1 MRVARQRNGQPSH
14 PQGTR
19 EPLPDPL
26 HAAAARRPAMTRRRW
41 AALAGLATLA
51 LAIAA
56 AWVGW
61 YSQPGAK
68 ERRMLVQRMAGIV
81 QASPEA
87 VVDCAATTAGQR
99 PFVLLALGQSNAG
112 NHGSLATTAM
122 PPVLVQAGA
131 GCALAQ
137 DPLPGGTGQGGSVW
151 RHLSALLQQRD
162 ARPVLFS
169 ILAVDGSSIGQWT
182 DANGPIAQRLEV
194 QLAQLRAMG
203 LQPDAV
209 LWQQGE
215 ADARDARTASAYRA
229 QLGRLD
235 ALLRGLGVDAPVFL
249 ALSTVCRSPPYA
261 PVREAIAQATAVTSP
276 PGRLLPGPDT
286 DLLAGAGERSD
297 GCHFSATGAQ
307 AAAQAWAEVLGRHR
321 QQHAR

>member
-1 MRVARQRNGQPSH
+1 MS
-14 PQGTR
+14 
-19 EPLPDPL
+19 
-26 HAAAARRPAMTRRRW
+26 RRRW
-41 AALAGLATLA
+41 AALAGLAILV

-56 AWVGW
+56 AGVGW
-61 YSQPGAK
+61 YSQPSVK
-68 ERRMLVQRMAGIV
+68 ERRQLTQRMAGIA
-81 QASPEA
+81 QARPEA
-87 VVDCAATTAGQR
+87 MVDCAATAGQR

-112 NHGSLATTAM
+112 NHGSLASVAT

-131 GCALAQ
+131 GCAHAQ

-169 ILAVDGSSIGQWT
+169 ILAVDGSSIRQWT
-182 DANGPIAQRLEV
+182 DAKGPIAQRLEV
-194 QLAQLRAMG
+194 QLAQLRALG

-215 ADARDARTASAYRA
+215 ADARDAGTASGYRD

-235 ALLRGLGVDAPVFL
+235 ALLHGLGVDAPVYL
-249 ALSTVCRSPPYA
+249 ALSTVCRSAPYA
-261 PVREAIAQATAVTSP
+261 PVREAIVQATAQ
-276 PGRLLPGPDT
+276 PGRLRPGPDT
-286 DLLAGAGERSD
+286 DLLAGAGDRSD

-307 AAAQAWAEVLGRHR
+307 AAARAWAEVL
-321 QQHAR
+321 ARAPRSP